1 MTLTMFSRYSQIKL
15 FVYKLIWGAFL
26 LTFTQKNPSE
36 FLVEQRVKSNKHE
49 QQAKSNELKIT
60 SSEQNVTSDEQK
72 VKSSDQKLT
81 SNKQKLTSNEQ
92 NVSTLKLTISSLKNV
107 RELKEI
113 SARCVSPRFLAP
125 RL

>member
-1 MTLTMFSRYSQIKL
+1 MFSRYSQIKL
-15 FVYKLIWGAFL
+15 FVYKLIWRAFL

-36 FLVEQRVKSNKHE
+36 FLVEQRGKSNKHE

-60 SSEQNVTSDEQK
+60 SDEQK
-72 VKSSDQKLT
+72 VKSSEQKLT

-107 RELKEI
+107 RELKET
-113 SARCVSPRFLAP
+113 SPRCVSPRFLAP
-125 RL
+125 CL